1 MEILEQK
8 ITISKMRNLQEEID
22 NSFELAEKRN
32 IKLESEKYSIW
43 KTKIKNKDKEQ
54 RKTNRLRKSGVT
66 LKCTNICITGVPEGE
81 ACERGTGRNAGRN
94 NGWNISNV
102 IFLKINPRSSKSLT
116 EDKFK
121 EIHIQIQ
128 MLKDKDKEKILK
140 VARENWLVTNKV
152 TQD

>member
-1 MEILEQK
+1 M
-8 ITISKMRNLQEEID
+8 N

-32 IKLESEKYSIW
+32 IKLQSEKYSIW
-43 KTKIKNKDKEQ
+43 KTKIKSKDKEQ

-81 ACERGTGRNAGRN
+81 ACERGTGRKC
-94 NGWNISNV
+94 WKKEWLKYLKCD
-102 IFLKINPRSSKSLT
+102 FFKKINPRSSKSPT

-128 MLKDKDKEKILK
+128 MLKDKDKEKNLESSTRK
-140 VARENWLVTNKV
+140 LTSVK
-152 TQD
+152 